1 MRRRALLPLALALTL
16 TAGCGLLPGDSDG
29 TPRERF
35 GQAVDDVR
43 SAIEAEVQQAV
54 DEARDSRGEDTGD
67 VDQDSPPPVEAIR
80 TDTNTAFD
88 YDEYNATLEGVIGSL
103 QEYWSVQLPQTLGV
117 PYSAPTRYAYYRPE
131 QGPGPSCGQQEAP
144 PKNAF
149 YCPAGDF
156 IAWDE
161 TGLLIPY
168 YVQAGDFA
176 AAFVLAHEFGHA
188 MQARLP
194 QKERPGILNELQ
206 ADCFA
211 GAWAR
216 DTQEKGQLEAGDL
229 DEATLAV
236 FSARDLPGTDF
247 TDPAAH
253 GSGFER
259 TRAFTDGYEDGPK
272 ACYPAPQE
280 WLVSR

>member
-1 MRRRALLPLALALTL
+1 MRPRLLPVLAGVVLLVS
-16 TAGCGLLPGDSDG
+16 GCGLLPGDSDG

-35 GQAVDDVR
+35 GQAVAQAR
-43 SAIEAEVQQAV
+43 EAIEAEVQRAVEQA
-54 DEARDSRGEDTGD
+54 EQRQTEDTGSID
-67 VDQDSPPPVEAIR
+67 RGTDPGVDAIR

-88 YDEYNATLEGVIGSL
+88 YEEYTGILQQVIASLE
-103 QEYWSVQLPQTLGV
+103 EYWAQAMPAELGAE
-117 PYSAPTRYAYYRPE
+117 YSDPERYSYYRGE
-131 QGPGPSCGQQEAP
+131 EGGPRCGGEAAP

-161 TGLLIPY
+161 TGLMIPY

-216 DTQEKGQLEAGDL
+216 YVQDQGLLEAGDL

-247 TDPAAH
+247 TDPRAH

-259 TRAFTDGYEDGPK
+259 TRAFTDGYEGGPGP
-272 ACYPAPQE
+272 CYPARQE
-280 WLVSR
+280 WVVQR

>member
-1 MRRRALLPLALALTL
+1 MRRRTLLPLALALTL

-35 GQAVDDVR
+35 GQAADEVR

-54 DEARDSRGEDTGD
+54 DEARNSRGEDTGD

-117 PYSAPTRYAYYRPE
+117 PYSAPTRYAYYRPDE
-131 QGPGPSCGQQEAP
+131 GPGPSCGQQQAP

-149 YCPAGDF
+149 YCPVGDF

-168 YVQAGDFA
+168 YVAGDFA
-176 AAFVLAHEFGHA
+176 AAYVLAHEYGHA
-188 MQARLP
+188 VQVRLRV
-194 QKERPGILNELQ
+194 RPALGVLRELQ

-211 GAWAR
+211 GAWSKHVE
-216 DTQEKGQLEAGDL
+216 DQGLLEAGDL
-229 DEATLAV
+229 TEATMAIYEG
-236 FSARDLPGTDF
+236 RDLPDTQF
-247 TDPAAH
+247 TDPQAH
-253 GSGFER
+253 GSAAQRGSAFEEGFRE
-259 TRAFTDGYEDGPK
+259 GPTGCRELQVPD
-272 ACYPAPQE
+272 A
-280 WLVSR
+280 